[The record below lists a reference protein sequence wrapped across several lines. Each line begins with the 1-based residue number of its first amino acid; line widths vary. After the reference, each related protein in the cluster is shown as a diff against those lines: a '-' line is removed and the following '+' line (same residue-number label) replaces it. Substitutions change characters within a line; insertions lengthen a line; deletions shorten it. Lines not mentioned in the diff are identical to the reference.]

1 MAKKQN
7 KKEKEPFLNIDGAEY
22 SVDELNDNQKLM
34 VQHLSD
40 LNRKIDSANFNLQ
53 QLQFG
58 RQAFVDAL
66 KAKVFNLY
74 AEYGAIG
81 IIVVL
86 FAMMIINLIKSQKM
100 QNEDLDKIRQSIAKA
115 ETKMANVESV
125 VLKMLDRWNR
135 SDEISQRHRED
146 IVRELN
152 DVTDDL
158 AYLKGRINGK

>member
-1 MAKKQN
+1 M
-7 KKEKEPFLNIDGAEY
+7 
-22 SVDELNDNQKLM
+22 
-34 VQHLSD
+34 
-40 LNRKIDSANFNLQ
+40 IDS
-53 QLQFG
+53 
-58 RQAFVDAL
+58 
-66 KAKVFNLY
+66 KVFNLY

-158 AYLKGRINGK
+158 AYLKGGINSK